1 MGRFDGTTVL
11 ITGAAGG
18 LGRGAAKGFAAEG
31 ARLVLS
37 DIDEKAL
44 ADLAGMLQA
53 ETAFLAGNIADEKLS
68 DDLVRLAVEKFG
80 RLDVAMPASSK
91 ASCACRKSPRMR
103 LAACWRSICS
113 ASSMR

>member
-1 MGRFDGTTVL
+1 MGRFNEATVL

-44 ADLAGMLQA
+44 AELAGSLQA
-53 ETAFLAGNIADEKLS
+53 ETAILAGNIADEKLS
-68 DDLVRLAVEKFG
+68 EDLVRLAAEKFG
-80 RLDVAMPASSK
+80 RLDIAINNAGIVQSLS
-91 ASCACRKSPRMR
+91 
-103 LAACWRSICS
+103 LIHI
-113 ASSMR
+113 